1 MGVKKSISPMTRQQ
15 KRKNSEVPSKV
26 RIRKIV
32 PEVPRDEAERAELL
46 EDLQTMGCSGFLEKP
61 WGFKDEEIVR
71 ELLDGVSNEFDNSI
85 RALPTWWTEEVWREV
100 YNFGTGGG
108 GLVGRKDEYVKDCFK
123 ALPNPKDGYDIE
135 DCKDPRHRRLLAFLA
150 PIVYPDKPNRITV
163 TLGNTIFGAL
173 IGGRKVNWAR
183 IITNLV
189 IQLASRVGK
198 TRASPICP
206 FLYHLYERKELL
218 KLEEERTWKI
228 QEGMM
233 KYGESG
239 LSDEAGSG
247 SGSKDDTEDEE
258 EEEEETQVLLSRP
271 PKRTRQEEKTAL
283 GGSLLTPKVE
293 GVPVTSSKD
302 RFEAIFQS
310 LGELQGEHRMRGELL
325 RVVCQIVDCT
335 PTNLPDRIRKLVA
348 DHSQAEDSKKLREE
362 NAALNLELGTL
373 ISKSQAARKHGDAAL
388 AAAERIRTF
397 AHQAGE
403 VVAKAE
409 LFDEKV
415 GVGSKP
421 SGTRI
426 AMILSD
432 YAEKLERVLVD
443 MSEVVSNVTE
453 LRRYPEQPDLAASS
467 SKSFPTLSKLS
478 LPDSFSGLLN
488 VEELTGVEVTPESK
502 GVKGLMDAIRS
513 KSKSPVKK
521 SRDVLMTSPTKE
533 GESGSGKDRF
543 PVLDLN
549 VRKGLA
555 AMDPDQE
562 TAGFLTPK
570 ITK

>member
-1 MGVKKSISPMTRQQ
+1 MAVKRTVSPITRQQ
-15 KRKNSEVPSKV
+15 RKKNSEVPSKV

-46 EDLQTMGCSGFLEKP
+46 EDLQTMGCSGLLEKP
-61 WGFKDEEIVR
+61 WGFKDEEVVR
-71 ELLDGVSNEFDNSI
+71 ELLDGVSNEFDNTI
-85 RALPTWWTEEVWREV
+85 RATPTRWTEKVWREV

-108 GLVGRKDEYVKDCFK
+108 GLAGRKDEYVKDCFK
-123 ALPNPKDGYDIE
+123 ELPNPKDGYDIE
-135 DCKDPRHRRLLAFLA
+135 DCTDPRYRRMLAFLA

-189 IQLASRVGK
+189 IQLAARIGK
-198 TRASPICP
+198 SRASPICP
-206 FLYHLYERKELL
+206 FLYHLYEQKELL
-218 KLEEERTWKI
+218 KPEEERTWKI

-239 LSDEAGSG
+239 SSDEAGSG
-247 SGSKDDTEDEE
+247 SGSKDETKDED
-258 EEEEETQVLLSRP
+258 EEEEETQVLLNRP
-271 PKRTRQEEKTAL
+271 PKRSRQEEKTAQ
-283 GGSLLTPKVE
+283 GSTLLTPKVE
-293 GVPVTSSKD
+293 GILVTSSKD
-302 RFEAIFQS
+302 RFEAICQA
-310 LGELQGEHRMRGELL
+310 LGELQGEYRMRGELL
-325 RVVCQIVDCT
+325 KVVCQIVDYT

-373 ISKSQAARKHGDAAL
+373 ISESQAARKQGEAAL

-397 AHQAGE
+397 AHQASE

-426 AMILSD
+426 AMILTD
-432 YAEKLERVLVD
+432 YAEKLEQILVD
-443 MSEVVSNVTE
+443 MREVVSNVMH
-453 LRRYPEQPDLAASS
+453 LQAYPERPDLAASS
-467 SKSFPTLSKLS
+467 SKLFLTLSKLS
-478 LPDSFSGLLN
+478 LPDSFSGLPN
-488 VEELTGVEVTPESK
+488 VEELTRVEVTPKSK
-502 GVKGLMDAIRS
+502 GVKRLMDAIRS
-513 KSKSPVKK
+513 KSKSPAKK
-521 SRDVLMTSPTKE
+521 SRDVVMTSTAKE
-533 GESGSGKDRF
+533 GGSGSGEERF
-543 PVLDLN
+543 PVPDLN

-555 AMDPDQE
+555 TMDLDQR
-562 TAGFLTPK
+562 TVGFRTPK
-570 ITK
+570 MTK